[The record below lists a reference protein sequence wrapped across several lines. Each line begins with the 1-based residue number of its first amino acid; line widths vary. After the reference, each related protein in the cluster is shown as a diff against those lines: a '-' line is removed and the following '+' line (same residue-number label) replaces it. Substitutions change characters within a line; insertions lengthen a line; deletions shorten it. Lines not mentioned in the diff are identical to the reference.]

1 VAEAPFD
8 SMTSASG
15 GHLAQGRPSEGKPA
29 EGSSESKAQIKSEI
43 ERTRVEMSETIGEI
57 QDRLRPDHLLQ
68 QAKDGVTEAAAGK
81 VRNIMSSAGE
91 TAHIVADQARGVGSH
106 LSWYVREHPLR
117 VALTVGAV
125 TWWMLRGRQTPRV
138 NWQGVRETSWDYEGE
153 SAYPYEG
160 ESLTGKVGEYAA
172 SARETVG
179 EYAASA
185 RDTVGE
191 YADSARTTARRAS
204 ERVRNV
210 AGTAAA
216 QTQQRFRQ
224 ASTVTTD
231 WVTENPVA
239 AGAVALAIGM
249 AIGLSAPRTELEDRT
264 MGETRDQAWEKASRV
279 ARDLRENVTQKV
291 QTVAETV
298 VADSITGTTATSS
311 STTPGSS
318 SQGRV

>member
-1 VAEAPFD
+1 MAEAPNPLG
-8 SMTSASG
+8 ASG
-15 GHLAQGRPSEGKPA
+15 EKA
-29 EGSSESKAQIKSEI
+29 EIKSEI

-68 QAKDGVTEAAAGK
+68 QAKDGVTEAAAGQ

-91 TAHIVADQARGVGSH
+91 TAHIVADQARGAGSH
-106 LSWYVREHPLR
+106 LAWYVREHPIR

-138 NWQGVRETSWDYEGE
+138 DWQGARDTSWDYDYETE
-153 SAYPYEG
+153 SGYPYEG
-160 ESLTGKVGEYAA
+160 ESLRGKVGEYATSARETVGEYAA

-179 EYAASA
+179 EYA
-185 RDTVGE
+185 E
-191 YADSARTTARRAS
+191 SARTTARRAS
-204 ERVRNV
+204 ERVRSA

-216 QTQQRFRQ
+216 QTQQRVRQ
-224 ASTVTTD
+224 ASTATTD

-239 AGAVALAIGM
+239 AGAVALAVGV
-249 AIGLSAPRTELEDRT
+249 AIGLSVPRTEIEDRT
-264 MGETRDQAWEKASRV
+264 MGEARDQAWEKASRV

-291 QTVAETV
+291 QSVAETV
-298 VADSITGTTATSS
+298 VADSITGTTPASS
-311 STTPGSS
+311 PLTTDSP